1 MTHHDHAHLIVFP
14 TLTPVIA
21 IVRVF
26 WTTSRVER
34 TPTSTPSLFKPVGSH
49 WGCKGV
55 PPLTNILAFTKSKSI
70 DVQLAV
76 CLCIAHNLHAE
87 SLSDAIYSSHYS
99 LHPACDVALVVMQG
113 VRVSWSGETSS
124 SSFVTLPSPW
134 IGLIEGLS
142 QESVP
147 ESCSLTLF
155 LWKLEAIERKV
166 TLQWGY
172 GLQILP
178 STKEKPADVEEI
190 KEAVPEPVTSSSPT
204 VDSKEDHPASPAT
217 TAVPAVATPPKSLSL
232 VSIILKLAKSS
243 RMLMPLSIVF
253 MHGAKQ
259 FYQEPTIPLHLQSV
273 RRLNSSKVGLV
284 FVAAVLPTLVS
295 SCLLLT
301 IQWWILLI
309 LEVHLTLFILSF
321 AVQSF
326 FILSILASV
335 TAELA
340 SVANSIEDV
349 GYAHVYSAFN
359 LIYGIGTTGKIVLA
373 NLLGCQG

>member
-1 MTHHDHAHLIVFP
+1 MAA
-14 TLTPVIA
+14 VIFSA
-21 IVRVF
+21 Y
-26 WTTSRVER
+26 SEG
-34 TPTSTPSLFKPVGSH
+34 STILDIL
-49 WGCKGV
+49 
-55 PPLTNILAFTKSKSI
+55 PP
-70 DVQLAV
+70 D
-76 CLCIAHNLHAE
+76 
-87 SLSDAIYSSHYS
+87 
-99 LHPACDVALVVMQG
+99 
-113 VRVSWSGETSS
+113 
-124 SSFVTLPSPW
+124 
-134 IGLIEGLS
+134 
-142 QESVP
+142 
-147 ESCSLTLF
+147 LF
-155 LWKLEAIERKV
+155 LELRHMCVWSIGKLEAIERKV

-253 MHGAKQ
+253 MHGSPQ
-259 FYQEPTIPLHLQSV
+259 FRSIFKVYGGSTRPKLDWYLLQQFFRPSFL
-273 RRLNSSKVGLV
+273 RRR
-284 FVAAVLPTLVS
+284 T
-295 SCLLLT
+295 
-301 IQWWILLI
+301 WWILLI

-359 LIYGIGTTGKIVLA
+359 LIYGIGTTVGTASSPLMQYTPQQSTNNSPSPTPHKGPRHASSLDTRMSFSDLA
-373 NLLGCQG
+373 RQINGHHRLDR